1 MIKTLATA
9 IALILTLSIATT
21 AFAQGQNAITTT
33 SSTPV
38 QVSAQDIQRGN
49 TQTIHI
55 ETGSPGDV
63 IGKVTYPS
71 GHQVIFQGTTDEF
84 GVLDYS
90 FKVGGNTKP
99 GTATIDILASTD
111 EGRASGSTTFG
122 VYPKGALIPIPT
134 PTPPT
139 PTPPIEVPAA
149 EENVT
154 ATPTPEPI
162 PIENETTTA
171 PEEPIVIAPEN
182 ETTVITPD
190 NSTDIIPPV
199 NETSVIIP
207 SNETTVPDPV
217 ENETEVII
225 APENETDIVTGD
237 NASEV
242 PQVPDDIIDEIEDP
256 VIIVPGN
263 ETTVGENVTV
273 SEPLPD
279 DVVPIDNATNAG
291 NVTDIIVIPPGEEIP
306 ANVTEPEP
314 GKELPENITEAIPP
328 EIEGNATQPVEAENV
343 TVIEPPSENI
353 TETPPIE
360 ENITAPAEN
369 MTIGDNATVEAPI
382 TPNGTTP
389 LENIT
394 IEAPTEG
401 NVTVETPDTNVTV
414 TEPEP
419 EPLPPVNVTTP
430 DEAIDLVENQTEALD
445 QAVDSGNVDEIIV
458 AMQNAIS
465 AQQTIINVVQSAS
478 EDERDAAEEAVNNMN
493 DRIAEAFNEV
503 SEGGE

>member
-9 IALILTLSIATT
+9 VALILTLSIATT
-21 AFAQGQNAITTT
+21 AFAQNAITTAT
-33 SSTPV
+33 ISATPV

-90 FKVGGNTKP
+90 FTVGGNTKP
-99 GTATIDILASTD
+99 GTATVDILASTD
-111 EGRASGSTTFG
+111 AGRAQGTTTFG
-122 VYPKGALIPIPT
+122 VYPKGALIPT
-134 PTPPT
+134 P
-139 PTPPIEVPAA
+139 PPIEVPI

-154 ATPTPEPI
+154 E
-162 PIENETTTA
+162 
-171 PEEPIVIAPEN
+171 PEELPPIIIAPEN
-182 ETTVITPD
+182 ETSTVTPD

-199 NETSVIIP
+199 NDTSIIIP

-225 APENETDIVTGD
+225 APENETEIATGD

-242 PQVPDDIIDEIEDP
+242 PQIPDDIVDQIEDP
-256 VIIVPGN
+256 VVIVPGN

-306 ANVTEPEP
+306 ANVTEPGE
-314 GKELPENITEAIPP
+314 ELPENITEAIPP
-328 EIEGNATQPVEAENV
+328 TIEGNVTQPAENV
-343 TVIEPPSENI
+343 TVIEPSENV
-353 TETPPIE
+353 TEVPEVPAETPGNESDIEPVEPLPPIMNETVPPIE
-360 ENITAPAEN
+360 VPATN
-369 MTIGDNATVEAPI
+369 VTVGDNVTIEEPI

-389 LENIT
+389 VENIT
-394 IEAPTEG
+394 VEAPADG
-401 NVTVETPDTNVTV
+401 NVTVETGESNVTV
-414 TEPEP
+414 TEPGPTPTEP
-419 EPLPPVNVTTP
+419 PVVNVTSP

-445 QAVDSGNVDEIIV
+445 QAIESGNVDEIIT
-458 AMQNAIS
+458 AMQEAIQ
-465 AQQTIINVVQSAS
+465 AQQAIVNVVQTAS
-478 EDERDAAEEAVNNMN
+478 EEERDAAEEAVNSMN
-493 DRIAEAFNEV
+493 ELISEAFNEV